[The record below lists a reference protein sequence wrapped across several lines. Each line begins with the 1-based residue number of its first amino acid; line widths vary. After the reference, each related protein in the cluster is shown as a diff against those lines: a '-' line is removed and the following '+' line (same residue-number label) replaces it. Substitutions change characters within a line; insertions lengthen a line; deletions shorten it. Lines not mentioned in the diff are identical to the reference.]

1 MLIDLRVWTEVY
13 LIFSMLNFHGDEK
26 RHLHLSLEMDVFQAA
41 LLSGHPPSPLLLPP
55 PCHQFPSL
63 SGPPQVYSFVATTQ
77 LRALSCS
84 LCYKLLCMGVSSRRT
99 SMSLLLSCNP
109 RLPHLDVMPSH
120 FWEVQQVQNA
130 FWSLSAWKHRQV
142 AASVNWPGHE
152 LKHYECP
159 SSVLVNTF
167 PGHPIPPHAW
177 AFRDSLGWGQ
187 QPRSNPAWG
196 KSREGGELLTLR
208 DGGQALARLCLLL
221 QMQFLDHKMD

>member
-1 MLIDLRVWTEVY
+1 MEKKRGTYICLWRWTFFKQPY
-13 LIFSMLNFHGDEK
+13 SQFIPLP
-26 RHLHLSLEMDVFQAA
+26 LS
-41 LLSGHPPSPLLLPP
+41 LLPP
-55 PCHQFPSL
+55 PCHQFSSL
-63 SGPPQVYSFVATTQ
+63 SGPPYVYSFVATTQ

-120 FWEVQQVQNA
+120 FWDVQQVQNA

-152 LKHYECP
+152 LKHYEWP

-167 PGHPIPPHAW
+167 PGHPVPPHAW

-196 KSREGGELLTLR
+196 KSREGGWAAYPQGWRTGLGSSLFTTADAIFR
-208 DGGQALARLCLLL
+208 S
-221 QMQFLDHKMD
+221 